1 MRRRPRTKEHE
12 RAREN
17 HLAHRAAEFEPKE
30 RRLVLIVERTVCDA
44 VAQVCIHSVHRGDN
58 RLGLDLHIGVKLN
71 GWKVQRSVALADPE
85 QDEQKKRDADDVHHD
100 RRDGDYRPNQ
110 VLAFEAHIGHISYK
124 KQRVVHLGALE
135 SHKHFG
141 ANGGVQEENDDDC
154 KLDGRRIGG
163 LGREVTEW
171 KFPCNAPC
179 VSRQPL
185 QRNASDKDDTE
196 GKSEYGKDDERLGA
210 KWEKE

>member
-1 MRRRPRTKEHE
+1 
-12 RAREN
+12 
-17 HLAHRAAEFEPKE
+17 
-30 RRLVLIVERTVCDA
+30 
-44 VAQVCIHSVHRGDN
+44 
-58 RLGLDLHIGVKLN
+58 
-71 GWKVQRSVALADPE
+71 
-85 QDEQKKRDADDVHHD
+85 
-100 RRDGDYRPNQ
+100 

-124 KQRVVHLGALE
+124 KQRVIHLGALE
-135 SHKHFG
+135 SHEHFG

-154 KLDGRRIGG
+154 KLDGRRNGR
-163 LGREVTEW
+163 LGRKVAEW

-185 QRNASDKDDTE
+185 QCNASDKDDTE